1 MLIGTAGHIDHGKTT
16 LIRALTG
23 VDTDRLPEEKR
34 RGISIQL
41 GYAYLPDG
49 AAGEGAGTGS
59 AADFGFI
66 DVPGHEKFIP
76 TMLAGAAGI
85 DLALLVVAADDGVM
99 PQTRE
104 HLAILTLLGIAQ
116 GGVAITKCDRA
127 DAARIAQVE
136 REVAALLAGTP
147 LAGSPCFPVAA
158 ANGPADP
165 GVATLKTWLL
175 AQGGDTGAARD
186 KVDGRGFRLA
196 IDRSFALAGAGTV
209 VTGTAFA
216 GRVQVGDKLTV
227 FAPERGVA
235 ATVRV
240 RSLHANNR
248 PADAGH
254 AGQRLALALVG
265 IDHGAVERGDWLVA
279 DFLARPAERTR
290 VDVRLSLLADA
301 PRPLTHWSAVHLHHG
316 AAQVTARVALLNETG
331 TLAPGDSGYAQL
343 VLDRP
348 LAVCH
353 GDRLVLR
360 DGAAQAT
367 LAGAVALDPFGPA
380 RRRKSPERLALLATL
395 EVADPQRR
403 LHALIDAAP
412 WGVDLA
418 ELACA
423 HNLAAAAHVPSDL
436 ALPPGAVLAPRA
448 GRVFSA
454 TRWQALQDVVAARL
468 AAHHEAF
475 ADEVGVERERLR
487 RMALPQLASTAFF
500 DLLEALRDAGRIVL
514 SGAAWHL
521 PEHTVELDARERLR
535 AEKLLPWLRDEPFD
549 PPWVR
554 DIAQRLGE
562 PESETRRLLKKLA
575 ARGEAYQVVKDLFY
589 APEALSRLVA
599 IVASLAGAG
608 EEGSEPG
615 RLGLVKAA
623 DFRDATGLGRKR
635 AIQIL
640 EYFDRVGYTRRIG
653 SGAAQAHG
661 LRGEPPVR

>member
-49 AAGEGAGTGS
+49 AAGEGAGTGT

-104 HLAILTLLGIAQ
+104 HLAILTLLGIAR
-116 GGVAITKCDRA
+116 GCVAITKCDRV

-136 REVAALLAGTP
+136 RDVAALLAGTP

-165 GVATLKTWLL
+165 GVAALKTWLL
-175 AQGGDTGAARD
+175 AQGGDAGAAQD
-186 KVDGRGFRLA
+186 KLDGRGFRLA

-216 GRVQVGDKLTV
+216 GRVRVGDKLTV
-227 FAPERGVA
+227 FAPERGLA

-290 VDVRLSLLADA
+290 VDVRLALLADA
-301 PRPLTHWSAVHLHHG
+301 PRPLTHWSAVHVHHG
-316 AAQVTARVALLNETG
+316 AAHGTARVALLNEAG
-331 TLAPGDSGYAQL
+331 TLAPGESAYAQL
-343 VLDRP
+343 VLDHP

-360 DGAAQAT
+360 DGAAQHT
-367 LAGAVALDPFGPA
+367 LGGAVALDPFGPA
-380 RRRKSPERLALLATL
+380 RRRKSPERLAVLAAL
-395 EVADPQRR
+395 EIPDPERR
-403 LHALIDAAP
+403 LQALIEAAP

-418 ELACA
+418 ELAAA
-423 HNLAAAAHVPSDL
+423 HNLAPEGL
-436 ALPPGAVLAPRA
+436 ALPAGAVLSPRA
-448 GRVFSA
+448 GRAFA
-454 TRWQALQDVVAARL
+454 ALRWRALQEVVVARL
-468 AAHHEAF
+468 GAHHEAF

-487 RMALPQLASTAFF
+487 RMALPQLASAAFL
-500 DLLEALRDAGRIVL
+500 DLLETLRGAGRVVL

-521 PEHTVELDARERLR
+521 PEHTVELDVRERQQ
-535 AEKLLPWLRDEPFD
+535 ADKLLPWLLDESFD

-554 DIAQRLGE
+554 DIAARLGAPE
-562 PESETRRLLKKLA
+562 PEARRLMKKLA
-575 ARGEAYQVVKDLFY
+575 ARGEVFQVVKDLFY
-589 APEALSRLVA
+589 APEALRRLVA
-599 IVASLAGAG
+599 IAESLAAG
-608 EEGSEPG
+608 EGGSI
-615 RLGLVKAA
+615 KAA
-623 DFRDATGLGRKR
+623 AFRDATGLGRKR

-640 EYFDRVGYTRRIG
+640 EFFDRVGYTRRIG
-653 SGAAQAHG
+653 TGAAQAHG